1 MCFLLL
7 SLPCLLYSL
16 HFFPSLRGLL
26 LITTFST
33 ITSLSCHRATAS
45 SSSTPSTPP
54 APTSLFLYLTSSGE
68 RCRRFRRRS
77 RRRRRR
83 SRRRK
88 RRPYHPV
95 SSPLFTLSSFL
106 GSVYYI
112 QAAKGHSAGIH
123 NHGLVVYFSIA
134 RPGPYPGRSTLFRP
148 LSVVLLP
155 CSRLSRHSCL
165 RRFHL
170 L

>member
-68 RCRRFRRRS
+68 RRRRFRRRS
-77 RRRRRR
+77 RRRR
-83 SRRRK
+83 

-112 QAAKGHSAGIH
+112 QAAKGHSAVIH
-123 NHGLVVYFSIA
+123 NHGLAVYFSIA
-134 RPGPYPGRSTLFRP
+134 RPSPHPGRSTLFRP